1 MPSVQEQTFTVP
13 TWDGQKLFV
22 YQWSPDEDSPVGIL
36 HIVHGM
42 SETAARYARLAACAT
57 EHGYVV
63 YGHDQRGHGQ
73 TAPSPELLGD
83 IGPDG
88 FRRMAE
94 DIKTVNDVIRTRHQA
109 LPVYVLGHSMGSFLV
124 RLYLGKY
131 GDTVAGAILSGTG
144 SPPRV
149 AVRVGMH
156 LAKRKMRSKGFTARS
171 KSLNRLVFGR
181 YNQSF
186 KPTRTDFDW
195 LSRDANEVD
204 RYTQDPYCG
213 QPFTNESF
221 YHFYAGL
228 MEALSA
234 RTLANTPKDL
244 PMFIFSGEK
253 DPVGGHG
260 KGVRKYVRQLY
271 NAGFSDV
278 SVKLYRDGRH
288 EMLNELNRDEVAADI
303 LQWMLAHR

>member
-1 MPSVQEQTFTVP
+1 VQEHTFTVP
-13 TWDGQKLFV
+13 TWDGQQLFV
-22 YQWSPDEDSPVGIL
+22 YQWSPDDGSLIGIL

-42 SETAARYARLAACAT
+42 SETAARYARFAACAAG
-57 EHGYVV
+57 HGYIV

-109 LPVYVLGHSMGSFLV
+109 LPVYIMGHSMGSFLV

-131 GDTVAGAILSGTG
+131 GDTVAGAIISGTG
-144 SPPRV
+144 SPPRI
-149 AVRVGMH
+149 AVRLGMQ
-156 LAKRKMRSKGFTARS
+156 LAKREMRSKGTTGRS
-171 KSLNRLVFGR
+171 KGLTHLIFGR

-186 KPTRTDFDW
+186 KPNRTDFDW
-195 LSRDANEVD
+195 LSRDASEVD
-204 RYTQDPYCG
+204 QYTQNPYCG

-228 MEALSA
+228 LETLSE
-234 RTLANTPKDL
+234 RTLANTPQDL

-260 KGVRKYVRQLY
+260 KGVQKYVRELY

-278 SVKLYRDGRH
+278 AFKLYPDARH
-288 EMLNELNRDEVAADI
+288 EMLNELNRDEVTADI
-303 LQWMLAHR
+303 LHWLSAHQ